1 MAKISKFDRPNVK
14 MIHAEINA
22 ALSAIAQKHG
32 LLSLST
38 GTLSFSDEKFTVRVT
53 GLAPIDVSKTK
64 IENVTPSAIG
74 IGSHPSSFIGSHF
87 MANGTKFKVTDYKP
101 SRPKYPIVGEN
112 SAGTRYKFTV
122 DSVKR
127 GLIK

>member
-22 ALSAIAQKHG
+22 ALSVIAKKHG

-53 GLAPIDVSKTK
+53 GLAPIDASKTV
-64 IENVTPSAIG
+64 VTCPKKDGTS
-74 IGSHPSSFIGSHF
+74 IGSHPTTLIGSHF

-101 SRPKYPIVGEN
+101 SRPKYPMVGEN
-112 SAGTRYKFTV
+112 AAGTRYKFTV
-122 DSVKR
+122 DAVKR